1 MEASSLVLPSLVY
14 ERVGSDQVQ
23 LQAVQLASDDVEF
36 MSIKSIAALTLS
48 LQPQAPKCL
57 DLWPLQRTP
66 RDHPVLD
73 EPTVPREASGQDTAL
88 GLRAQ
93 LTTQEQAYSFLR
105 VDRGSQR
112 AWEDVCGETSM
123 GPGS

>member
-1 MEASSLVLPSLVY
+1 MKET
-14 ERVGSDQVQ
+14 VGSDQVP
-23 LQAVQLASDDVEF
+23 LQAVQLASDDMEF
-36 MSIKSIAALTLS
+36 VSIKSIAAPS
-48 LQPQAPKCL
+48 PDPVLQPQAPKCL
-57 DLWPLQRTP
+57 DLWPLQRLP

-73 EPTVPREASGQDTAL
+73 EPTGPREASGQDTTL

-93 LTTQEQAYSFLR
+93 LTTQEQAYSFLS